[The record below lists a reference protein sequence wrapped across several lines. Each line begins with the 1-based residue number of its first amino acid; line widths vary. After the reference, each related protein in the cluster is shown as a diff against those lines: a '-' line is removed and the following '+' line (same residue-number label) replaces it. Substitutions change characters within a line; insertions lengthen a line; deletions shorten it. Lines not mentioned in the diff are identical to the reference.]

1 MLGVDELL
9 GVCCW
14 VMGVEDFLRVYDS
27 LDGKN

>member
-1 MLGVDELL
+1 MFGVDELL

-14 VMGVEDFLRVYDS
+14 VMGVEDFLRVDDS